1 MLRLE
6 GIFVARDVRIAVL
19 PFDQTQDSP
28 MLTAQADFQDT
39 RSVAYR
45 LRLRRM
51 QYFLELLEAVSRET
65 APQPVKLLD
74 VGGSIKFWKV
84 LGLANRDDIEFTI
97 LNIVTADEEDERFR
111 YLKGDARDLS
121 QFDDGQFDIVFSNS
135 VIEHVGTWEDQ
146 QRMAREVRR
155 VGRRYFVQT
164 PNRYFPIEPHFLFPA
179 FQFLPERV
187 QVFLLMRFKLG
198 WFPRAKTREDAIRYA
213 REIRLLTRPEVQQLF
228 PESRLISE
236 KFHGL
241 TKSFMAVCDR

>member
-1 MLRLE
+1 
-6 GIFVARDVRIAVL
+6 
-19 PFDQTQDSP
+19 

-51 QYFLELLEAVSRET
+51 QHFLDLLDAT
-65 APQPVKLLD
+65 PKPVTLLD

-84 LGLANRDDIEFTI
+84 LGLAERDDIEFTI
-97 LNIVTADEEDERFR
+97 LNIVPADDDDARFR
-111 YLKGDARDLS
+111 YLAGDARDLS

-135 VIEHVGTWEDQ
+135 VIEHVGGWGDQ

-179 FQFLPERV
+179 FQFLPEPV

-198 WFPRAKTREDAIRYA
+198 WFPRARTREDAIRYA
-213 REIRLLTRPEVQQLF
+213 REIRLLTRREVQQLF
-228 PESRLISE
+228 PESRLIAE

-241 TKSFMAVCDR
+241 TKSFMAVYGGTTCE